1 MDWNGAAAVSAG
13 VAGTAVMTAIMYMGL
28 AMMPRQMP
36 MNIMYMMG
44 TMMSRSTMPIY
55 VMGAMMHFGL
65 GIAFGLAH
73 TALYSAFELE
83 SGLVVWGILFG
94 LVHWMIAG
102 TGMGMLGSTHPR
114 MRTGEVFAP
123 GLFLRNFPQMTVM
136 GFMMLHMVYGLV
148 VGALY
153 EGLA

>member
-1 MDWNGAAAVSAG
+1 MDWNAGAAVGAGAV
-13 VAGTAVMTAIMYMGL
+13 GTAVMTAIMYMGL
-28 AMMPRQMP
+28 GMMPKQMP

-55 VMGAMMHFGL
+55 VMGAMMHFGI
-65 GIAFGLAH
+65 GIMFGLAH
-73 TALYSAFELE
+73 TALYSAFDLE
-83 SGLVVWGILFG
+83 SGLVGWGVLFG

-102 TGMGMLGSTHPR
+102 IGMGMMGSMHPR

-123 GLFLRNFPQMTVM
+123 GLFVRNFPPMTVM
-136 GFMMLHMVYGLV
+136 GFMMLHMIYGLV

-153 EGLA
+153 EALA